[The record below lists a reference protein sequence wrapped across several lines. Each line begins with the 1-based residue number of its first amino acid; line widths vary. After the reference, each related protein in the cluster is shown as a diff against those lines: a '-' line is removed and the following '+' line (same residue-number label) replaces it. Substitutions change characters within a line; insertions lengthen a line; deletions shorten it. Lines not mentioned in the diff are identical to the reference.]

1 MTKKD
6 DSYSRIDKMWETKA
20 QENAERRRLTKED
33 IEDSITYKLTGALMM
48 AAGLLSDAQELLS
61 MGASAQANEAI
72 NDAKRVIFMVMDGE
86 LDPGIRK

>member
-1 MTKKD
+1 MITKKD
-6 DSYSRIDKMWETKA
+6 VE
-20 QENAERRRLTKED
+20 E
-33 IEDSITYKLTGALMM
+33 SITYTVTGALMM

-61 MGASAQANEAI
+61 MGDNAQSNEAI

>member
-1 MTKKD
+1 MTNQD
-6 DSYSRIDKMWETKA
+6 DSYARIDKMWETKA
-20 QENAERRRLTKED
+20 QESAERRRLTKED
-33 IEDSITYKLTGALMM
+33 VEDSITYKVTGALMV

-61 MGASAQANEAI
+61 MGANAQSNEAI